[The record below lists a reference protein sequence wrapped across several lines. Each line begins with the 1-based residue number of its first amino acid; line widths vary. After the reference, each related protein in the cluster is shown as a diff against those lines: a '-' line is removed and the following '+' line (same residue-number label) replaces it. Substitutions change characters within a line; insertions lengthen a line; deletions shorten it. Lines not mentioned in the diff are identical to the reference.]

1 MNRILTITVPAVLL
15 ILLIRSL
22 YRHIKYIVRAH
33 RFGILKICIKTRLL
47 LIDIGLLSIM
57 IVLWCVFY
65 SQTSTPRENIKVWTE
80 VQSKLTIP
88 GFEEEFASRYNEK
101 YAAKTGSVVTDVN
114 RLCQTKLAANYEL
127 LENYNLAL
135 TYAGLIIAECFVCV
149 ISVFYFITES
159 GVYAMGAAE
168 PSEITAQRSGD
179 KLHIYFKDLP
189 DQTKPHIIL
198 KLTPKN
204 LAAVG
209 RFIECEPS
217 EENEEF
223 AQPSEP

>member
-1 MNRILTITVPAVLL
+1 MNRILTITVLTVLL

-47 LIDIGLLSIM
+47 LINIGLLSIM

-114 RLCQTKLAANYEL
+114 RLCQIKLAENYEL
-127 LENYNLAL
+127 LDTYNFSL
-135 TYAGLIIAECFVCV
+135 TFAGLIMAECFVC
-149 ISVFYFITES
+149 IIGVFYFMTES
-159 GVYAMGAAE
+159 GVFTLGLNE
-168 PSEITAQRSGD
+168 PSEITVQRSGD
-179 KLHIYFKDLP
+179 KLNIFFDELP
-189 DQTKPHIIL
+189 DKSKPHIIL
-198 KLTPKN
+198 KNTPKN

-209 RFIECEPS
+209 RFIDCEPS

-223 AQPSEP
+223 AQPPEP

>member
-1 MNRILTITVPAVLL
+1 MNKIITITVLTVLL

-33 RFGILKICIKTRLL
+33 RFGILKTCINTRLL
-47 LIDIGLLSIM
+47 LIDIGLFSIM

-65 SQTSTPRENIKVWTE
+65 SQTSTPRESIKVWTE

-101 YAAKTGSVVTDVN
+101 YAAKTGSAVTDVN

-127 LENYNLAL
+127 LDEYNFAL
-135 TYAGLIIAECFVCV
+135 TFAGLIMAECFVCV

-159 GVYAMGAAE
+159 GAYAMGAAE

-179 KLHIYFKDLP
+179 KLHVYIKDAP
-189 DQTKPHIIL
+189 DKTKPHIIL
-198 KLTPKN
+198 RLTPKN

-209 RFIECEPS
+209 RFIEYDSFE
-217 EENEEF
+217 
-223 AQPSEP
+223 QTVDV